1 MDEWMLGVL
10 LGLMATAIFGLI
22 IRLEACHRAIVSGLE
37 SHKHDLVGAIDG
49 KSSISISENVLE
61 VLRAEIA
68 DAIGEVAGNM
78 RVPTAVD
85 HLAGVFANVMQMR
98 EQWRIQK
105 EATELNAN
113 PLISQAP
120 VEEDYGAP
128 TN

>member
-10 LGLMATAIFGLI
+10 LGIMGMGLI
-22 IRLEACHRAIVSGLE
+22 GCILSHMASHRAIISALE
-37 SHKHDLVGAIDG
+37 RKSNDLVGAIDG
-49 KSSISISENVLE
+49 KSSFSLSESVLE
-61 VLRAEIA
+61 VLRAEIS

-98 EQWRIQK
+98 EQWKIQK

-113 PLISQAP
+113 PLISQPP
-120 VEEDYGAP
+120 VAEDYGTP
-128 TN
+128 